1 LKLDPNFTELDLR
14 WGKTDYSLFLSDE
27 ELDSQCI
34 EFNFNIECCNKV
46 LRNELDWWFTS
57 LSARNTLNSPLFHH
71 FLCFK
76 ICLKLAK
83 LGLFPDNSFTDCNSV
98 YQGLAKLKSLGRW
111 NGQITHTRKRAMFGM
126 LLKRIKALIRV
137 AICVLTPL
145 FLVKTLLRQK
155 KVPEKISTL
164 IDTFVLP
171 GKEFKDRYYSGVTE
185 FLEEEEIAKLRFVP
199 TFHGYSFHEYFSVIK
214 KLRGKPNRFL
224 LKEDYLSIGDALKSL
239 LHSIRL
245 FRLKIPKLSIGS
257 FDFGSLIKEEFG
269 RFGGLEDEVY
279 GFMNFYFARR
289 LSLCGVQIDTVVDW
303 HENQGQDRGW
313 NYGFQMFYPKIKT
326 IGYNMVY
333 ISKWWLAF
341 SPLPSERKK
350 NILPKT
356 ILTPSRFLLKVIQK
370 NDPKINV
377 RKTGAFRY
385 PKPMSRITNDGLLR
399 ILVPLSHNID
409 DALNSIYKTR
419 SILIEL
425 SKESKTLFN
434 VTYKS
439 HPAAEK
445 SALWKLSLEKYN
457 EKETWTERPLAE
469 ELRTADIVLGERTFA
484 LLESLNAGVPVG
496 VIRSQDGLF
505 HSSIPPSASSDQSLN
520 IDSLETFK
528 RLIKIARRR
537 RSSEHF
543 LEKPVLEIPSRNLAL
558 EVFGLR

>member
-1 LKLDPNFTELDLR
+1 
-14 WGKTDYSLFLSDE
+14 
-27 ELDSQCI
+27 
-34 EFNFNIECCNKV
+34 
-46 LRNELDWWFTS
+46 
-57 LSARNTLNSPLFHH
+57 
-71 FLCFK
+71 
-76 ICLKLAK
+76 
-83 LGLFPDNSFTDCNSV
+83 
-98 YQGLAKLKSLGRW
+98 
-111 NGQITHTRKRAMFGM
+111 
-126 LLKRIKALIRV
+126 
-137 AICVLTPL
+137 
-145 FLVKTLLRQK
+145 
-155 KVPEKISTL
+155 
-164 IDTFVLP
+164 
-171 GKEFKDRYYSGVTE
+171 
-185 FLEEEEIAKLRFVP
+185 
-199 TFHGYSFHEYFSVIK
+199 
-214 KLRGKPNRFL
+214 
-224 LKEDYLSIGDALKSL
+224 
-239 LHSIRL
+239 
-245 FRLKIPKLSIGS
+245 
-257 FDFGSLIKEEFG
+257 
-269 RFGGLEDEVY
+269 
-279 GFMNFYFARR
+279 
-289 LSLCGVQIDTVVDW
+289 
-303 HENQGQDRGW
+303 
-313 NYGFQMFYPKIKT
+313 
-326 IGYNMVY
+326 MVY